1 MKIKKSTTK
10 IIIILA
16 ILAIVS
22 FIIYNYNYKNSY
34 NVYNISFESKPFMNE
49 KTLIYGLLFMPRG
62 KDNVPALVFLP
73 GGGGTKESR
82 AYIGEFIAS
91 QGYAVLVIDQR
102 GIGQTGGKY
111 LGLTGLMIALSA
123 CGTERDN
130 ATNRNPT
137 TETQNYRPDTR
148 NTTTPKTDS
157 GTISNNNNIDAGQ
170 EDSGT
175 NYIPQP
181 DASTTETPD
190 AGTPNRTNYSPI
202 IEIGMTELVTSPGK
216 DLHIKIFGT
225 DQDGD
230 TLEYKFECG
239 DGRTTEWNEDNKII
253 HRYDRIGV
261 YDLIAYARDRN
272 GGETNT
278 RLEVRVQDGET
289 NNPPVVRL
297 TCVTDTTDDLADCE
311 INEEGIKVYTTGEY
325 PLGRCW
331 DFSGTYDPDGDN
343 IVDWG
348 YVLNADSNPLWAF
361 GSLSRPKT
369 CGGNGNAEI
378 GRTYNSYGEA
388 LDSKEAH
395 GVTTRFL
402 TKIIENN

>member
-1 MKIKKSTTK
+1 M
-10 IIIILA
+10 
-16 ILAIVS
+16 
-22 FIIYNYNYKNSY
+22 
-34 NVYNISFESKPFMNE
+34 
-49 KTLIYGLLFMPRG
+49 
-62 KDNVPALVFLP
+62 
-73 GGGGTKESR
+73 
-82 AYIGEFIAS
+82 
-91 QGYAVLVIDQR
+91 VI
-102 GIGQTGGKY
+102 GKY
-111 LGLTGLMIALSA
+111 LGLAGLVIALSA
-123 CGTERDN
+123 CGSDT
-130 ATNRNPT
+130 
-137 TETQNYRPDTR
+137 TQNTR
-148 NTTTPKTDS
+148 NSKHDARYVPITDTGYNTKDS
-157 GTISNNNNIDAGQ
+157 GKDAGANYQ
-170 EDSGT
+170 DSGT
-175 NYIPQP
+175 NNIPQP
-181 DASTTETPD
+181 DASTTQILD
-190 AGTPNRTNYSPI
+190 SGTPNTTNNIPTLET
-202 IEIGMTELVTSPGK
+202 EITNLITSPEK
-216 DLHIKIFGT
+216 DLHIIIFGT

-239 DGRTTEWNEDNKII
+239 DGRTTEWNETNEII
-253 HRYDRIGV
+253 HRYGRVGV
-261 YDLIAYARDRN
+261 YNLIAYARDRN

-297 TCVTDTTDDLADCE
+297 KCVTDTTDDLADCE
-311 INEEGIKVYTTGEY
+311 INEEGVKVYTTGEY

>member
-1 MKIKKSTTK
+1 M
-10 IIIILA
+10 
-16 ILAIVS
+16 
-22 FIIYNYNYKNSY
+22 
-34 NVYNISFESKPFMNE
+34 
-49 KTLIYGLLFMPRG
+49 
-62 KDNVPALVFLP
+62 
-73 GGGGTKESR
+73 
-82 AYIGEFIAS
+82 
-91 QGYAVLVIDQR
+91 
-102 GIGQTGGKY
+102 GIGKY

-239 DGRTTEWNEDNKII
+239 DGRTTEWNETNEII

-278 RLEVRVQDGET
+278 TLEVRVQDGET

-297 TCVTDTTDDLADCE
+297 KCVTDTTDDLADCE
-311 INEEGIKVYTTGEY
+311 INEEGIKVYQMRIWEEG
-325 PLGRCW
+325 CQ
-331 DFSGTYDPDGDN
+331 DFSESYDPDNDEITEVRFYPN
-343 IVDWG
+343 VTDRPESYG
-348 YVLNADSNPLWAF
+348 YN
-361 GSLSRPKT
+361 
-369 CGGNGNAEI
+369 NAEAPLKI
-378 GRTYNSYGEA
+378 CPIYNRTGNFNVFVAMLDNKSSEGRTSTF
-388 LDSKEAH
+388 K
-395 GVTTRFL
+395 V
-402 TKIIENN
+402 